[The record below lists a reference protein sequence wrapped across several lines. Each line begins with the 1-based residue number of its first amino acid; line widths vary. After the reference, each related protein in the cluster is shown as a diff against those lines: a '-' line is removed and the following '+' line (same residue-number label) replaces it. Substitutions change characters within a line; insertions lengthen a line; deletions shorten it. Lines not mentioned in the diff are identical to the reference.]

1 VDEADRAALEEY
13 AVARTRQRREKAA
26 ARARLFFGID
36 QPLQSTVA

>member
-1 VDEADRAALEEY
+1 MNQRLLLAGWFTGADL
-13 AVARTRQRREKAA
+13 RQRREKAA